1 MLKNKTVSKLFL
13 TVFCFFTA
21 VCLAY
26 AESCSSSGSVQ
37 YKPNGSC
44 GTSQRTCCASGNWSA
59 WGAECTGS
67 DNCASGECWTG
78 STCASKPPAP
88 CSCTNGTCTR
98 TWTCTHGKGWSY
110 TDGTCVCNKGY
121 TLKNGKCEKNTS
133 CLEGR
138 PLKYYKATCA
148 ECWAYAK
155 NMTNAVPKCT
165 SASSVGCYEMR
176 NSLGYESVSANCDS
190 SQHSPSESSGGG
202 TSILTM
208 RYNHGLPSGTINCYF
223 EGLYYRTCID

>member
-1 MLKNKTVSKLFL
+1 MLKNKTVRNTFL
-13 TVFCFFTA
+13 AVFCFFTA
-21 VCLAY
+21 VSLAY

-88 CSCTNGTCTR
+88 CSCDNGTCTR

-121 TLKNGKCEKNTS
+121 TLKNGKCEKETS
-133 CLEGR
+133 CVEYKSF
-138 PLKYYKATCA
+138 KYAKDTCA
-148 ECWAYAK
+148 ACWSAAK
-155 NMTNAVPKCT
+155 SMTNNVPKCT
-165 SASSVGCYEMR
+165 SASSVNCYEKY
-176 NSLGYESVSANCDS
+176 NSSESLSQNCTS
-190 SQHSPSESSGGG
+190 SQRPPSESSGGN

-223 EGLYYRTCID
+223 EGLRYRTCID

>member
-190 SQHSPSESSGGG
+190 SQHSPSESSGGS

-223 EGLYYRTCID
+223 EGLMYRTCID